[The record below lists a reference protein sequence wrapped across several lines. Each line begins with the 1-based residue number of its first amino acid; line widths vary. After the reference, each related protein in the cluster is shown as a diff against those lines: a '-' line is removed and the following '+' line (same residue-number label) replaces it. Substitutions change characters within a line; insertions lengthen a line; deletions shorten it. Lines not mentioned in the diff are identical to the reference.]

1 MANKQIS
8 VERAEEEKNITV
20 PVSEKFML
28 SIREASAYFSIGTKK
43 MRRLAEDNIG
53 EFAVC
58 SGNRYLIIRAKFEKF
73 IEESSAV

>member
-1 MANKQIS
+1 MTRWHIKGS
-8 VERAEEEKNITV
+8 LPF
-20 PVSEKFML
+20 PVRMV
-28 SIREASAYFSIGTKK
+28 IREASAYFSIGTKK

-58 SGNRYLIIRAKFEKF
+58 SGNRYLIIREKFEKF